1 MMQNDPS
8 APLPAE
14 QKERTPVYTF
24 ARGVAAV
31 VVHVLFPV
39 RYHGL
44 EHFDLRAPYILMC
57 NHQSLLDP
65 FAVAYPC
72 KDYEVRFLGK
82 KEICKTKLV
91 AWFADKLHMI
101 QVDRHNTDLN
111 AMRQCVKALRNNQV
125 LGIFPEG
132 TRHHDDLMST
142 IETGTA
148 VLALRANVPLLPMY
162 MDKKMRLFR
171 PVNIYVGQP
180 MDISDLCAQ
189 GMDAQVVEALTGR
202 IRDTYLTMRTET
214 QKALP
219 GK

>member
-1 MMQNDPS
+1 MLNDPVQS
-8 APLPAE
+8 LPVE
-14 QKERTPVYTF
+14 KKERTPVYTF

-31 VVHVLFPV
+31 MVRTLFPV
-39 RYHGL
+39 KYHGL
-44 EHFDLRAPYILMC
+44 EHFDIKAPYILIS

-65 FAVAYPC
+65 LVVAYPC

-162 MDKKMRLFR
+162 MDKKLKLFR
-171 PVNIYVGQP
+171 RTNVYVGSP

-202 IRDTYLTMRTET
+202 IRDTYLAMRADTL
-214 QKALP
+214 KALP